1 MVTAEIVCLGN
12 ELLMGITVNTN
23 ATYLGEQ
30 LTRLGIEVRRIT
42 SVRDDLEQASECIK
56 EVIEREPEIL
66 IVTGGLGP
74 TYDDIQMEV
83 ISRVTGKR
91 LIENKEALELIKE
104 HYEKYGLE
112 MSEER
117 RKMAMIPEGGK
128 ILNNSAGAAP
138 GCLIK
143 YKKTEIFCLP
153 GVPTEVKSIYT
164 TAIHPYLSSKIKTR
178 ITECKILIENCRES
192 EIAPY
197 INQTKKKF
205 KKLYVKSH
213 PQFGERKGITIH
225 FSYSGEE
232 GEKIVAKAKRFLMD
246 KIKENQPKI
255 KITEIG
261 E

>member
-104 HYEKYGLE
+104 HYEKYGL
-112 MSEER
+112 
-117 RKMAMIPEGGK
+117 
-128 ILNNSAGAAP
+128 
-138 GCLIK
+138 
-143 YKKTEIFCLP
+143 
-153 GVPTEVKSIYT
+153 
-164 TAIHPYLSSKIKTR
+164 
-178 ITECKILIENCRES
+178 
-192 EIAPY
+192 
-197 INQTKKKF
+197 
-205 KKLYVKSH
+205 
-213 PQFGERKGITIH
+213 
-225 FSYSGEE
+225 
-232 GEKIVAKAKRFLMD
+232 
-246 KIKENQPKI
+246 
-255 KITEIG
+255 
-261 E
+261 